1 MNIQNALIYRG
12 PMLIWIISNLV
23 TLIMFV
29 SLWLSSQMTGQ
40 DIGGYSKNQLVT
52 YYVYGL
58 LLQWTVGWFPFYWLK
73 NEIRSGD
80 IAGSTISKPVSLYWK
95 TFFIELGWHVVSI
108 WPGLLAMLIMGNI
121 LHSYFLYSMT
131 LIQVIEVVFAIVIA
145 IFVTYT
151 TSVCMALAAFWLM
164 HIDALDGLFWAS
176 RSIIGGEAVPI
187 ALLPAGLLGIVKFL
201 PFRYMYSFPLEL
213 IMGKLS
219 VNETISGYA
228 IGTIWI
234 AIFVIIYK
242 IMWSKGTKTYT
253 SAGV

>member
-1 MNIQNALIYRG
+1 MNIQNALTYRG

-40 DIGGYSKNQLVT
+40 DIVGYSKNQLVT

-58 LLQWTVGWFPFYWLK
+58 LLQWIVGWFPFYWLK
-73 NEIRSGD
+73 NEIKNGD
-80 IAGSTISKPVSLYWK
+80 IIGTTLSKPVIYYWK
-95 TFFIELGWHVVSI
+95 NFFIELGWHVVSI

-131 LIQVIEVVFAIVIA
+131 LIQIIEVVFAIVIA
-145 IFVTYT
+145 IFITYT
-151 TSVCMALAAFWLM
+151 TSVCMALSAFWLT
-164 HIDALDGLFWAS
+164 HVDALDGFFWAS
-176 RSIIGGEAVPI
+176 RSILGGEGIPV
-187 ALLPAGLLGIVKFL
+187 ALFPVGLLSIIKIL

-213 IMGKLS
+213 ALGKLS
-219 VNETISGYA
+219 TSEVIFGFVAGLT
-228 IGTIWI
+228 WI
-234 AIFVIIYK
+234 FILTVIYK
-242 IMWSKGTKTYT
+242 IMWEKGTKTYT